1 MYAFFAH
8 QICISIKFKKFI
20 KLKLMFEVI
29 ILSIVQGITEFLP
42 ISSSAHL
49 ILVSKYFNSSNAS
62 LSLDVSLHLGSL
74 LAIIFYFRKELYD
87 FLENKKLFFKII
99 LSSIPVMII
108 GFILVKL
115 NLIDYLRNYKVIGWT
130 TIIFGILL
138 YFCDQT
144 EVKKSL
150 NKNFNYIT
158 ALYIG
163 CFQILSLI
171 PGVSRSGIIISGAR
185 FFNFS
190 RVDSVKI
197 SFLLSIPTLTA
208 VSLFNIQTLIV
219 EKNLHSSVLNLLA
232 IFLSFLFSYI
242 TIKFL
247 IKFLRKFSL
256 VSFVIYRIILGLII
270 LFYSYL

>member
-49 ILVSKYFNSSNAS
+49 ILISKYFNSSNAS

-115 NLIDYLRNYKVIGWT
+115 NLVNYLRNYKVIGWT

-144 EVKKSL
+144 QVKKSL

-232 IFLSFLFSYI
+232 VFLSFLFSYI

-247 IKFLRKFSL
+247 IKFLQKFSL